1 MKKHFVDLYQASLD
15 KKEKQ
20 IESHM
25 TTFKENSINANN
37 AIVVYNATPPIDIKN
52 LDVSNFF
59 EDPNGETEN
68 LISGGVIGL
77 EDNN

>member
-15 KKEKQ
+15 KKRNQ
-20 IESHM
+20 IESHAAVLE
-25 TTFKENSINANN
+25 KNSPKANN
-37 AIVVYNATPPIDIKN
+37 ALVMYNATPPIDIKN

-59 EDPNGETEN
+59 EDPNGETGN
-68 LISGGVIGL
+68 LIGGGVIGL